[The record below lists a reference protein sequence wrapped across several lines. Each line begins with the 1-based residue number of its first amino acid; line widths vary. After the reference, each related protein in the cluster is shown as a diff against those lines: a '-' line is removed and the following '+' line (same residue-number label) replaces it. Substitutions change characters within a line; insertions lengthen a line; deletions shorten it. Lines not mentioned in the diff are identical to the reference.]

1 MGRLRYSWPG
11 KMGVTKPSAEQSSSA
26 VVLMALM
33 WIIEVEEGMLSVG
46 REDIMADCELYQVEL
61 A

>member
-1 MGRLRYSWPG
+1 MI
-11 KMGVTKPSAEQSSSA
+11 GVTKPSAEQRRSD

-33 WIIEVEEGMLSVG
+33 WITAVEAGMLSVG
-46 REDIMADCELYQVEL
+46 REDLIADCKSDQKVL